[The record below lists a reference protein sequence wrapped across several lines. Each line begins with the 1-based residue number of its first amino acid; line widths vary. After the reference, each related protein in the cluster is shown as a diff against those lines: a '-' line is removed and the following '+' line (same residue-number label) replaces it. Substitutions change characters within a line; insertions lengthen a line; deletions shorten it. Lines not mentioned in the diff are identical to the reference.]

1 MIETRAAIV
10 YQVLAKAIYLRPYSA
25 KHSSKGRYYGHNL
38 YDPGELILMYSTRQI
53 INAHLFVTADFI
65 SRTRQQAALCCAISR
80 VSTEALF
87 STTEHI
93 LRAMFN
99 LSCMWSFSIYLCIR
113 CLNKRQN
120 VTHFAWN

>member
-38 YDPGELILMYSTRQI
+38 YDPGELILMYFTRQV

-65 SRTRQQAALCCAISR
+65 SRTRQLAALCCDISR

-99 LSCMWSFSIYLCIR
+99 LSCMWSFSIYPMYTLS
-113 CLNKRQN
+113 
-120 VTHFAWN
+120 